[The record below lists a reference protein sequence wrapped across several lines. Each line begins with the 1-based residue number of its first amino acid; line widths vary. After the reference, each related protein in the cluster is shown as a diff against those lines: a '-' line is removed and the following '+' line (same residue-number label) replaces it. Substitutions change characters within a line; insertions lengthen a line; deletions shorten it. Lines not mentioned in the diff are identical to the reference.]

1 MKTFLKG
8 LALLGCISL
17 SFGAGYMV
25 AKKKLDNRDQKEL
38 EEIKQ
43 YYEQKYNDELEDY
56 KKTTDLAIKV
66 IRGLPS
72 ASDTKVI
79 DDRDHNSFMDPQNPV
94 ANAMLEEYD
103 KAMKDYTPEKK
114 EEVEDNYDYEH
125 AISIISPL
133 EYGDDPTYETQSL
146 TYYSDGVLA
155 YDDDDTVVD
164 NIDDVIGIDALKHI
178 GKYETGCIYVKNDIS
193 QVYYEITESD
203 KTYSE
208 TTGNYI

>member
-43 YYEQKYNDELEDY
+43 YYEQKYKNEKQEEPILHDVVSSP
-56 KKTTDLAIKV
+56 TVSAGVTDLPVYEEV
-66 IRGLPS
+66 I
-72 ASDTKVI
+72 
-79 DDRDHNSFMDPQNPV
+79 
-94 ANAMLEEYD
+94 
-103 KAMKDYTPEKK
+103 KDYTPEKK